1 MKILAL
7 EFSSAQR
14 SVAILHQALDGR
26 MLSASEAVETGGR
39 ETKAFGMIQRVL
51 AEAGVEREQIECLA
65 VGLGPGS
72 YTGIRSAIAI
82 AQGWQLAS
90 PVKLLGIGSDE
101 VLAAQA
107 QKDGLEGRINILI
120 DAQRKEFYL
129 TSFEISQK
137 RCERREPLHLAS
149 AEEVRIRHQTGQIIV
164 GPEVLYFEGAR
175 LMFPSASTL
184 ATLASNRSDFVA
196 GQEMRPIYLRQT
208 NFIKAPPARI
218 LPQE

>member
-1 MKILAL
+1 
-7 EFSSAQR
+7 
-14 SVAILHQALDGR
+14 
-26 MLSASEAVETGGR
+26 
-39 ETKAFGMIQRVL
+39 
-51 AEAGVEREQIECLA
+51 
-65 VGLGPGS
+65 
-72 YTGIRSAIAI
+72 
-82 AQGWQLAS
+82 
-90 PVKLLGIGSDE
+90 
-101 VLAAQA
+101 
-107 QKDGLEGRINILI
+107 LEGRINILI